1 MLDKKLV
8 DEVRKMKLEGIHD
21 QKDLLRIFEFW
32 KQLSELDNRFRE
44 ALYASSTMMVQFE
57 NSETNTQFWIA
68 MGDGEI
74 DYGQGEVVGMINI
87 KVHGNTKEFADICLG
102 NEPLFSDEFIMRQKP
117 GEEPTGGETGFIEAV
132 IEYAMEM
139 LENGV
144 FDEYS

>member
-117 GEEPTGGETGFIEAV
+117 GEEPTGGETGFIEGV
-132 IEYAMEM
+132 IEYTMEM

-144 FDEYS
+144 FDEFS

>member
-8 DEVRKMKLEGIHD
+8 DEVRKMKLEGIND
-21 QKDLLRIFEFW
+21 QEDLLRIFEFW
-32 KQLSELDNRFRE
+32 KQLSELDNRIME
-44 ALYASSTMMVQFE
+44 ALDASPTMMVQFE
-57 NSETNTQFWIA
+57 NSETNTQYWIA
-68 MGDGEI
+68 MGDGEL
-74 DYGQGEVVGMINI
+74 DYGQGKVIGMIN
-87 KVHGNTKEFADICLG
+87 VRVQGNTKELADICLD

-139 LENGV
+139 LENSV

>member
-32 KQLSELDNRFRE
+32 KQLSELDNRIRE

-132 IEYAMEM
+132 IEYAMEI